1 MFFLLNIK
9 KKDLNIKKKNTVVKQ
24 IIRNTVL
31 ISLYYVALTP

>member
-31 ISLYYVALTP
+31 ISLYYVALKP